1 MIARTVSH
9 HTTRANHTSDPVT
22 AAEQAI
28 ERHPAGI
35 PALPFPE
42 LLTEQHAAWRRCS
55 YSATRTKAAVET
67 FAATVARLEREG
79 AGR

>member
-1 MIARTVSH
+1 VAI
-9 HTTRANHTSDPVT
+9 
-22 AAEQAI
+22 AEQAV

-42 LLTEQHAAWRRCS
+42 LLTEQHAAWRRCCFGT
-55 YSATRTKAAVET
+55 TRTEAAVEI

-79 AGR
+79 ASR